1 MKYLAA
7 ALIAATVIISGCTGG
22 NEQLPENNDT
32 NDIAPTNLS
41 ENATVIT
48 HTSSGF
54 QPQTVTVETGETV
67 VWQSETGNMWIASD
81 QHPTHTE
88 YSGTS
93 QSEHCSGGD
102 QTTAAFDQCS
112 EGDRFSFTFEKT
124 GEWSYHNHRNSFQGG
139 TVIVK

>member
-41 ENATVIT
+41 ENTTVIT

-54 QPQTVTVETGETV
+54 SPQTVTVETGETV

-93 QSEHCSGGD
+93 QSEHCSSGD

-112 EGDRFSFTFEKT
+112 EGNRFSFTFEKA

-139 TVIVK
+139 TVIVE